1 MSSRKS
7 SSVIFR
13 CRSLSSE
20 LLSKTI
26 LPVCL
31 NPSRKGTRKFWIFF
45 LLLSSQNLDAPPP
58 RPFFSRPNSGRHT
71 SIVVIYCPPRLLL
84 QTLFWYYPLVM
95 LHFFFVCQTRAYFST
110 IYFLAWREPR
120 MCLFKGFAVKI
131 SRKKEN
137 HFYASKTIKAAVAV
151 TREDFINCINHYRSK
166 ELWLN
171 IRKQI
176 SRCTLWKLP
185 KIPHLNFHFVKKNI
199 SSVFISK
206 LWMLAPKINK
216 IAPVEC
222 RF

>member
-95 LHFFFVCQTRAYFST
+95 LHFFFMCQTRAYFST

-120 MCLFKGFAVKI
+120 MCLFLRFCSKNLEEEREPFLCFEDHKSCCCSNERRLYKLHKPLQIKRVMV
-131 SRKKEN
+131 E
-137 HFYASKTIKAAVAV
+137 YSKTDLTLHSLKV
-151 TREDFINCINHYRSK
+151 TKNTSLEFSLCQK
-166 ELWLN
+166 EYFVCFYFKTLN
-171 IRKQI
+171 
-176 SRCTLWKLP
+176 
-185 KIPHLNFHFVKKNI
+185 VG
-199 SSVFISK
+199 
-206 LWMLAPKINK
+206 A
-216 IAPVEC
+216 
-222 RF
+222 